1 VKHRIPG
8 LLAVGTF
15 IAGCLLGGA
24 SAQAQFFQQAKLI
37 GTGAIGPSGQGSSV
51 ALSASGS
58 TAIVGGTVDN
68 NGLGAAWVFKRSGG
82 VWTQQAK
89 LVGTGA
95 IGPSG
100 QGFSVALSADG
111 NTAIV
116 SGPGDNSG
124 LGAAWVFKRSGGV
137 WTQQAKLVA
146 TGAIGDPVSLS
157 ASGYTAIVGGPGDNS
172 GFGAAWVFKR
182 SGGVWTQQAKLV
194 GTGAIGDA
202 HQGSSVALSASGD
215 TAIVGGRSDNA
226 KFGAAWVFKRS
237 SGVWTQQAKLVGTGA
252 YYAEQGRSVAL
263 SASGSTAIV
272 GGQADNLGVGA
283 AWAFKRS
290 GGVWTQQAKLVGTDV
305 PSGDA
310 AQGSSVALSASGSTA
325 MVGGPFDNYDVG
337 AAWVFKRSGGVWT
350 QQAKLVG
357 TGAIGDALQGNSV
370 SLSAS
375 GSTAIV
381 GGPYDDQAGA
391 AWIYVSF
398 TGIPGTASC
407 HGQSVS
413 ALAQQ
418 YGGFGSAAAA
428 LGYSSVQAMQNGVA
442 IYCAG

>member
-1 VKHRIPG
+1 MKHRIPG

-37 GTGAIGPSGQGSSV
+37 GTGAIGPSG
-51 ALSASGS
+51 
-58 TAIVGGTVDN
+58 
-68 NGLGAAWVFKRSGG
+68 
-82 VWTQQAK
+82 
-89 LVGTGA
+89 
-95 IGPSG
+95 
-100 QGFSVALSADG
+100 
-111 NTAIV
+111 
-116 SGPGDNSG
+116 
-124 LGAAWVFKRSGGV
+124 
-137 WTQQAKLVA
+137 
-146 TGAIGDPVSLS
+146 
-157 ASGYTAIVGGPGDNS
+157 
-172 GFGAAWVFKR
+172 
-182 SGGVWTQQAKLV
+182 
-194 GTGAIGDA
+194 
-202 HQGSSVALSASGD
+202 
-215 TAIVGGRSDNA
+215 
-226 KFGAAWVFKRS
+226 
-237 SGVWTQQAKLVGTGA
+237 
-252 YYAEQGRSVAL
+252 
-263 SASGSTAIV
+263 
-272 GGQADNLGVGA
+272 
-283 AWAFKRS
+283 
-290 GGVWTQQAKLVGTDV
+290 
-305 PSGDA
+305 
-310 AQGSSVALSASGSTA
+310 QGSSVALSASGSTA

-381 GGPYDDQAGA
+381 GGPWDTDRTGA
-391 AWIYVSF
+391 AWVFVRFAGLPRS
-398 TGIPGTASC
+398 ASC